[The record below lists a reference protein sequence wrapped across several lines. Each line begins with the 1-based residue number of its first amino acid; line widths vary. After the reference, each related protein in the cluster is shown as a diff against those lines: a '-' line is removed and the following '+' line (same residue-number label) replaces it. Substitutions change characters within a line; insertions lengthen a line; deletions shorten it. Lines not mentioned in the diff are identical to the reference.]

1 MYVLYIFF
9 FIALRIKILKI
20 CYSVDKIYENVIT
33 TLSPPSYYKNSP
45 HNLET
50 ISQYISLYLYK
61 HIWNIVPYGI
71 INTQQIIY
79 CFDLLYLYVLESI
92 IICLCV

>member
-50 ISQYISLYLYK
+50 ISQYIIIFIQTYLE
-61 HIWNIVPYGI
+61 
-71 INTQQIIY
+71 Y
-79 CFDLLYLYVLESI
+79 CTMG
-92 IICLCV
+92 